1 MRSPRGA
8 AHFLIV
14 TRGTSDVTEV
24 TLQVLRNAREEPS
37 RNLLGFRVLLEHG
50 SEDGSSWHLDH
61 SNPGRR
67 QTAVRSVEAGLAKR
81 GVQKRAGLGR
91 ELQDDRPRAVLV
103 QRGDVDD
110 RLPRARLR
118 GPVRSGAVRCGP
130 MDDDEELVERL
141 DLDLAGNPNQR
152 LLAASIL
159 PAAAR
164 ARQ

>member
-1 MRSPRGA
+1 
-8 AHFLIV
+8 
-14 TRGTSDVTEV
+14 
-24 TLQVLRNAREEPS
+24 
-37 RNLLGFRVLLEHG
+37 
-50 SEDGSSWHLDH
+50 
-61 SNPGRR
+61 
-67 QTAVRSVEAGLAKR
+67 
-81 GVQKRAGLGR
+81 VQKRAGLGR